1 MRGVQKVHSL
11 TQLTTRYAFLLSSD
25 PVVVLV
31 VQIGTD
37 NATCRVGNVLVVRQ
51 FCVFSWILSD

>member
-51 FCVFSWILSD
+51 FCVFS